1 MVICECHEKY
11 NRPLSVFFVNVTD
24 NISMK
29 HELDTFTFELPL
41 PKRRG
46 RPSTGKALTPAQRK
60 RAQRDRDDQL
70 LSDVLAID
78 RDPAHRA
85 QVTVDGWVRAIS
97 EAAATGFADTVLM
110 YADYLAEKVRPP
122 GSLPRFKLVAVSNLG
137 DRRHV

>member
-11 NRPLSVFFVNVTD
+11 NRPFSVFFVNVTD
-24 NISMK
+24 NITMK

-70 LSDVLAID
+70 LSDVLAVD

-97 EAAATGFADTVLM
+97 EAAAAGLADTVLM
-110 YADYLAEKVRPP
+110 YADYLAEKVRPA
-122 GSLPRFKLVAVSNLG
+122 GSLPRFKLVAVANLG

>member
-1 MVICECHEKY
+1 
-11 NRPLSVFFVNVTD
+11 
-24 NISMK
+24 MK
-29 HELDTFTFELPL
+29 HELDTSTLELLPL

-60 RAQRDRDDQL
+60 RAQRERDDLL

-85 QVTVDGWVRAIS
+85 QVTVDGWLRAIS
-97 EAAATGFADTVLM
+97 EAAAAGLADTVLM
-110 YADYLAEKVRPP
+110 YADYLAEKVRPA
-122 GSLPRFKLVAVSNLG
+122 GSLPRFKVVAVSTFE